1 VILWGVT
8 LACHAAGHN
17 FAGLATARFFLGV
30 FEACIQPVTMVMF
43 SIWYTRMEQPLRLGV
58 WIGCAGLGYVVAGIT
73 SFGIGHIHGALSSWR
88 YTFLI
93 WGCVTIAWG
102 VVVLVFLPDNPA
114 TAKFLSEV
122 ENIGVTERVRANGTG
137 LEEKTFK
144 KAQMLET
151 LTDTKT
157 WLLFVFAVSS
167 NAPNGGLT
175 TFQGLIIR
183 GLGFSKLQTTLIQ
196 MPSGA
201 IQFVVCTFATFVAS
215 SFENARLLTMFVC
228 LLPTLA
234 GVIGMWTLPSSV
246 PWGRMVCLW
255 ITFTYTATW
264 TLSMSVVTANTA
276 GHTKKSTSAAM
287 LLIGY
292 CLGNFI
298 GPFFFRKAQ
307 APRYE
312 LGVGM
317 MLTCLGI
324 QFLSILGLYLL
335 FLSRNRKRAAKNALS
350 ADHIAEGQLRG
361 LHNETDLENQNF
373 KVGLLGR
380 CSEKIFADH
389 ALFEVCVLTRKDFGR
404 HTSAF
409 VVLVWGKL
417 SVGGYTL
424 LVLYLVR
431 FIFMH
436 CRSIESSECQSQT
449 HLRSLRPHR

>member
-1 VILWGVT
+1 MPLTTPRCITYALQSIDKTTLSYAAVFGLADETHLSGSEYPWLGAIFYLGYMFWEWPTSYLLQRYPLAKFLGVSVILWGVT
-8 LACHAAGHN
+8 LTCHAAGHN

-43 SIWYTRMEQPLRLGV
+43 SIWYTRMEQPLRLGI

-93 WGCVTIAWG
+93 WGFVTIAWG
-102 VVVLVFLPDNPA
+102 IVVLLFLPDNPVS
-114 TAKFLSEV
+114 AKFLSED
-122 ENIGVTERVRANGTG
+122 EKRGVTERVKANSTG

-144 KAQMLET
+144 KAQMWET
-151 LTDTKT
+151 LSDTKT
-157 WLLFVFAVSS
+157 WLLFIFAISS
-167 NAPNGGLT
+167 NAPNGGLS

-201 IQFVVCTFATFVAS
+201 IQFVVCIVATFVAS
-215 SFENARLLTMFVC
+215 SFENARLLTMFAC

-246 PWGRMVCLW
+246 PWGRLVCLW

-335 FLSRNRKRAAKNALS
+335 FLSRNRSRAAKNALS
-350 ADHIAEGQLRG
+350 ADHIAEGEIRG
-361 LHNETDLENQNF
+361 LHDETDLQNQNF
-373 KVGLLGR
+373 KYV
-380 CSEKIFADH
+380 
-389 ALFEVCVLTRKDFGR
+389 
-404 HTSAF
+404 
-409 VVLVWGKL
+409 
-417 SVGGYTL
+417 Y
-424 LVLYLVR
+424 
-431 FIFMH
+431 
-436 CRSIESSECQSQT
+436 
-449 HLRSLRPHR
+449 